1 MQIEHTSKLLDKYE
15 NILSKS
21 ENVTR
26 LILDERWQGAE
37 AVRSLS
43 SQPTPLYV
51 DYDFT

>member
-15 NILSKS
+15 TILSKS

-37 AVRSLS
+37 AVRPLNSWS
-43 SQPTPLYV
+43 TPMCIEHA
-51 DYDFT
+51 FT